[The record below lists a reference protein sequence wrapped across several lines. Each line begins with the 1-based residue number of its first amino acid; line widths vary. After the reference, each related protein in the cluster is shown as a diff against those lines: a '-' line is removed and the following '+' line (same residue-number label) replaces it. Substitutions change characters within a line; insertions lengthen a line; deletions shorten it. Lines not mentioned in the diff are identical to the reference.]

1 MALVKYTLDP
11 DNPPKIPQE
20 DLDRFDAIREEDI
33 DYSDFAPFTDEEWAN
48 AKFVKLPQK
57 PVVTMRVDA
66 ETVAFFKG
74 EDPKGYTSRMAAV
87 LRAYVRARNSGGI

>member
-1 MALVKYTLDP
+1 MALVKFTYDP
-11 DNPPKIPQE
+11 ENPPKIPQA
-20 DLDRFDAIREEDI
+20 DLDRMDAVKDEDI

-48 AKFVKLPQK
+48 AKFIKLPQK

-74 EDPKGYTSRMAAV
+74 EDPKGYTGRMAAV
-87 LRAYVRARNSGGI
+87 LKAYARAQRAG

>member
-20 DLDRFDAIREEDI
+20 YWDRFDAIREEDI

-48 AKFVKLPQK
+48 AKFVKPPQK
-57 PVVTMRVDA
+57 PVVTLRVDA

-87 LRAYVRARNSGGI
+87 LRAFARAQGAG

>member
-1 MALVKYTLDP
+1 MALVKFTYDP
-11 DNPPKIPQE
+11 ENPPKIPQA
-20 DLDRFDAIREEDI
+20 DLDRMDAVKDEDI
-33 DYSDFAPFTDEEWAN
+33 DYSDFAPFTDEEWAK

-87 LRAYVRARNSGGI
+87 LRAYVRAQGAG

>member
-1 MALVKYTLDP
+1 MALVKYTLDL

-33 DYSDFAPFTDEEWAN
+33 DYSDIPEFTDEEWAKV
-48 AKFVKLPQK
+48 KFVKPPFK
-57 PVVTMRVDA
+57 PVVTMRVDT

-74 EDPKGYTSRMAAV
+74 EDPKGYTGRMAAV
-87 LRAYVRARNSGGI
+87 LKAYARAQGAG